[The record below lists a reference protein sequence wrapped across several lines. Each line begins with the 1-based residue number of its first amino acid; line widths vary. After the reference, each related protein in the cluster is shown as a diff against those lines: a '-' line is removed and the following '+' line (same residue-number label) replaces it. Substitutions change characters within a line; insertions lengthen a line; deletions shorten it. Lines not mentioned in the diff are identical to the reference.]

1 MYWIYNVVLSI
12 FWIGLLPCIVYWWI
26 VETGFYSRMKQSMGI
41 LPTPLKEA
49 IADTSVIWIHAASVG
64 EVVAASP
71 IVKELKQQFPHM
83 AVVVSVV
90 TKAGHGMATRIIEE
104 ADGIIF
110 FPLDFPIFVKRLLC
124 KIRPIA
130 ILLVETELW
139 PNFLHMASQQQIPI
153 MMVNGRI
160 SDRSVKRYKKVQS
173 FTDEMLGCIDRF
185 CMQSAVDRNNIL
197 QLGVNSDT
205 VVVTGNTKYDQTYGT
220 VSKEEQDQLRR
231 EFGFTESHPIII
243 AGSTHEGEELSLLI
257 VFKEILAIY
266 PKAKLLIAP
275 RQIIRGKDIQSMAE
289 EHQLSVVR
297 RSIMTESVSQDI
309 SVVILD
315 TIGELGRLY
324 SVGDIVFVGGSLIPR
339 GGHNILEPASHGKPI
354 IVGPHMFN
362 FKEIYSLLQSRAAC
376 TMVQDEVELLHVML
390 KLCEHEE
397 LRTEM
402 SQNCLTVVAENRGA
416 TARNIEEVR
425 KLLN

>member
-1 MYWIYNVVLSI
+1 M
-12 FWIGLLPCIVYWWI
+12 
-26 VETGFYSRMKQSMGI
+26 
-41 LPTPLKEA
+41 
-49 IADTSVIWIHAASVG
+49 
-64 EVVAASP
+64 
-71 IVKELKQQFPHM
+71 
-83 AVVVSVV
+83 
-90 TKAGHGMATRIIEE
+90 
-104 ADGIIF
+104 
-110 FPLDFPIFVKRLLC
+110 
-124 KIRPIA
+124 
-130 ILLVETELW
+130 
-139 PNFLHMASQQQIPI
+139 
-153 MMVNGRI
+153 
-160 SDRSVKRYKKVQS
+160 
-173 FTDEMLGCIDRF
+173 
-185 CMQSAVDRNNIL
+185 
-197 QLGVNSDT
+197 
-205 VVVTGNTKYDQTYGT
+205 
-220 VSKEEQDQLRR
+220 
-231 EFGFTESHPIII
+231 
-243 AGSTHEGEELSLLI
+243 
-257 VFKEILAIY
+257 
-266 PKAKLLIAP
+266 LIAP
-275 RQIIRGKDIQSMAE
+275 RQIIRGKDIQSMVE

-297 RSIMTESVSQDI
+297 RSVMTEPVSQEI

-362 FKEIYSLLQSRAAC
+362 FKEIYSLLQSRSAC